1 MRLSGFFFLFF
12 MSQAGL
18 KFALWLRMTLN
29 PEPPTFPS
37 RVLGLWVKRAQ
48 LVFHRVR
55 DGTQTCERD
64 TRALPTEPP
73 QPSEMASALSGASVP
88 CLVGGG
94 ARRITPL
101 LTVLQQMAKPQ
112 TRRHRV
118 A

>member
-1 MRLSGFFFLFF
+1 

-29 PEPPTFPS
+29 LEPPTFPS
-37 RVLGLWVKRAQ
+37 RVLGLWVKRAR